1 MLQELENQRNGVQ
14 QMENSINTILTV
26 LSFLIPICTSLAL
39 WINYTADKLKVGSNY
54 KTALKSS
61 IKINRSKSK
70 NLKTSKID
78 KSRAE
83 EYKENRFNNLAR
95 QMGLSVRYKQKSEF
109 QNRAILTAVATP
121 IISYLVL
128 HNTIGFSMNGYH
140 KILATVAVSAL
151 TAGLS
156 ISAMGPLFKMYTKKA
171 ELRLDMIREI
181 QMISSL
187 YRNSADSQDLYMTF
201 ESFKPN
207 SVALQSDIII
217 LLDEVRSYGMDEAL
231 TRFAERLALP
241 IIDTFV
247 IRIKA
252 LEGASAA
259 QRLISLDSLEK
270 LIQEE
275 LDASVVK
282 INTTIAKQAAFGMF
296 FGFLAGGTFLFMPMI
311 SEILQ
316 NLQEIAG

>member
-26 LSFLIPICTSLAL
+26 LSFLIPICISLAL

-109 QNRAILTAVATP
+109 QNRAILAAVATP